1 MTRHTNKIDQAL
13 NAASKLKLVFPL
25 PTMTDLK
32 RNYF

>member
-1 MTRHTNKIDQAL
+1 MTSHTNEVDQAL
-13 NAASKLKLVFPL
+13 NAAIKLKLVFPL